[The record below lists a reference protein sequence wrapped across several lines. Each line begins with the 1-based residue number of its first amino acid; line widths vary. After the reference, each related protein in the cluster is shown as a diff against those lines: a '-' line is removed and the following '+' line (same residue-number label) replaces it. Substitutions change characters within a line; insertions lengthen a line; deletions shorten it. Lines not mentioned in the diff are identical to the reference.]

1 MLTDGQLPA
10 IADRP
15 VGRGAAEEI
24 GAFRLA
30 EQWADRLSA
39 ARARCRQIDG
49 RAKGSR
55 RPAGRPL
62 SNEDRQA
69 LRRAGAE
76 DARRSRARQGLPE
89 RIEDPVTAAALAAL
103 LRDRPRPARDSR
115 SPSACSLSRYASYL
129 FGPGVPGRQ

>member
-1 MLTDGQLPA
+1 VT
-10 IADRP
+10 
-15 VGRGAAEEI
+15 
-24 GAFRLA
+24 
-30 EQWADRLSA
+30 
-39 ARARCRQIDG
+39 ART
-49 RAKGSR
+49 KGSS

-103 LRDRPRPARDSR
+103 LRDRARPAPHTAGQAGGTDGHQRHNPAR
-115 SPSACSLSRYASYL
+115 TRR
-129 FGPGVPGRQ
+129 GRPGQPGRTATAASAG